1 MNSNNE
7 PQYLHP
13 KEVNITKISGSANIS
28 GLNSIRNI
36 EKDKEK
42 SLNRFSTP
50 IENIGLPPNYFEMN
64 RVIIGASN
72 SNKRSQLYEDS
83 HAMHLKSM
91 KDPSNAVDGMASVLS
106 ALYCKILVV
115 IGL

>member
-7 PQYLHP
+7 PQYLHH
-13 KEVNITKISGSANIS
+13 KEVNITKISGSGNIS

-36 EKDKEK
+36 EKDKGK

-64 RVIIGASN
+64 RVMISASN
-72 SNKRSQLYEDS
+72 SNKRYEDS
-83 HAMHLKSM
+83 HKMNLKSLE
-91 KDPSNAVDGMASVLS
+91 DPSNSVDAMVSVLS
-106 ALYCKILVV
+106 ALYCKVLVV